1 MSDNAST
8 DTGAGLAEREV
19 KPRQIIFAKSREGT
33 ENHGA
38 ADRECLV
45 SSFKARVKSSLSTP
59 LTRDDIIEPH
69 GILEDVLDGIGLDL
83 GASGASVAFSGK
95 DPILKSPW
103 PLATMGGVA
112 LMAKAVAAAHLWNY
126 RTGEEQSLSLD
137 LRKVPHRLCPFY
149 DAKWEL
155 INGYAPGLPHDPAN
169 PFWPTHMH
177 PTRDGRWI
185 QLFNVYPKAK
195 THALAFLNCA
205 DNYQS
210 IAAVTR
216 KWDAFELEREANSR
230 GLQATVVR
238 SVEEFLETEQFAHL
252 APQPLI
258 EIEKIGESDPIPF
271 SPNPTA
277 PLDGVRALGLG
288 RVIAGAGLGR
298 ALSFHGAD
306 VVNIWRPGDFETDV
320 AYHSAHVGMR
330 SSTVEF
336 AQPEGRARFNALL
349 RSADVFFANRRP
361 DYLRRHRLT
370 AEELAEI
377 RPGLVHVELSLFGPT
392 GPWSGRTGFDQNAGG
407 VSGIFAREGTLENPA
422 LTEIFVVNDYAMAWL
437 SFLGVAIALRRRA
450 EEGGSYRVR
459 LSLARLSMWLLQL
472 GTFDKAYAHQIAHSP
487 GDHAFLDPDTFTA
500 ETPLGLYQGVTD
512 LVQMSR
518 TPGGYRT
525 PLVPR
530 GSSRPEW
537 LEPA

>member
-1 MSDNAST
+1 MSANAST
-8 DTGAGLAEREV
+8 DAALDTG
-19 KPRQIIFAKSREGT
+19 AKSRRET
-33 ENHGA
+33 VRDPGA
-38 ADRECLV
+38 TDRQGLV
-45 SSFKARVKSSLSTP
+45 SSFRAGIKATLLTP
-59 LTRDDIIEPH
+59 RTRDNISEPLA
-69 GILEDVLDGIGLDL
+69 ILKDVLAGVGLDL
-83 GASGASVAFSGK
+83 STCGASVAFTGK

-112 LMAKAVAAAHLWNY
+112 LMAKAVAAAHLWSY

-155 INGYAPGLPHDPAN
+155 INGYAPGLPHDPTN

-185 QLFNVYPKAK
+185 QLFNVYPRAK

-238 SVEEFLETEQFAHL
+238 SVEEFLETEQFEHL
-252 APQPLI
+252 ALQPLI

-271 SPNPTA
+271 SPNPTS

-288 RVIAGAGLGR
+288 RVIAGSGLGR
-298 ALSFHGAD
+298 ALALHGAD
-306 VVNIWRPGDFETDV
+306 VLNIWRPGDFETDI
-320 AYHSAHVGMR
+320 AYHSSHVGMR
-330 SSTVEF
+330 SSTIEF
-336 AQPEGRARFNALL
+336 AHPDGRARFNALL
-349 RSADVFFANRRP
+349 RSADIFFANRRP
-361 DYLRRHRLT
+361 GYLQRHRLT
-370 AEELAEI
+370 AEELTEI
-377 RPGLVHVELSLFGPT
+377 RPGLVHVELSLFGPK

-437 SFLGVAIALRRRA
+437 SFLGVAAALRRRA

-472 GTFDKAYAHQIAHSP
+472 GIFDKAYAHQVGHSP

-512 LVQMSR
+512 QVQMSR
-518 TPGGYRT
+518 TPGEYRT

-537 LEPA
+537 LERA